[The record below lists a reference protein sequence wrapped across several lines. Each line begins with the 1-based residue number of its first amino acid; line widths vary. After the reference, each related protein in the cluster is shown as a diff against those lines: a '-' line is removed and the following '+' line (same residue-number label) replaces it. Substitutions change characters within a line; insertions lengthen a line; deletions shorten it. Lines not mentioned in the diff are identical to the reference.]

1 MLKNKNLLIISAHAD
16 DHIACAGTVF
26 KLEKESGFNSYELIF
41 TNSELGQDYKA
52 KTEIDP
58 KTVLKTRAK
67 ELNKASKFLGI
78 KRSFSLNQSDL
89 GLTYSKDLVFETV
102 KIIRKLEPEIVF
114 LHNQY
119 DAHPDHN
126 EAFKIGLTA
135 IKIAAMGIKKE
146 TLGKP
151 FRVLMV
157 LCCEGMLPIKTQILV
172 DISKY
177 SNQKTK
183 LFKIYKSQASS
194 KAIIF
199 EKGLA
204 QIRGYHLRKENS
216 LFAEAFSLQEEFP
229 IILFEK

>member
-16 DHIACAGTVF
+16 YHIACAGTVF

-146 TLGKP
+146 TLA
-151 FRVLMV
+151 
-157 LCCEGMLPIKTQILV
+157 
-172 DISKY
+172 
-177 SNQKTK
+177 K

>member
-135 IKIAAMGIKKE
+135 IK
-146 TLGKP
+146 
-151 FRVLMV
+151 
-157 LCCEGMLPIKTQILV
+157 TQILI